1 MPKKDIDYSNTIIYK
16 ITCKSPDV
24 NEVYVGHTTNFV
36 QRKFCH
42 KQSCTNI
49 KSPNHNC
56 KLYKVIRENNGWD
69 NWNMEIV
76 NFFNCKDSY
85 EARQKEQEYFVLLK
99 ATLNSIEPLPS
110 PKPNNVTINV
120 KESNDEKK
128 YYCEHCK
135 TKCSCEYTFNIH
147 NQTRK
152 HKEIISGKR
161 LPPTEAVLMKK
172 PPGFYCEACN
182 FKCYKEYNYNV
193 HLATPKH
200 EKFTKVYKSLQKDID
215 PKYILVCECS
225 KRYSSR
231 MGLWKHKQKCLIA
244 KNLTDNTDNTDNS
257 DTTNAND
264 TTNLTKATNEIV
276 SELKDINNIDKDGL
290 IIKLLKDNEEIR
302 QILKEVIPK
311 MGNNTTINNNTTNNN
326 TTNNF
331 NLNFFLNEQC
341 KDALNISEFV
351 ESLKITFEDLLYSKK
366 NGLVQGISNVMI
378 RGLKE
383 LDIYKRPIH
392 CTDRKRETMYI
403 KDKEKW
409 EKDETRE
416 IMKNTIE
423 MIADKERNALQI
435 WTEENPDW
443 METEQK
449 QIAYLTMLRNI
460 SEPIEDEEKNGRKII
475 RAVSR
480 EVIIDKKDIAGG
492 DDIVGGL

>member
-1 MPKKDIDYSNTIIYK
+1 MPKTDIDYSNTIIYK

-36 QRKFCH
+36 QRKFSH

-49 KSPNHNC
+49 KSPNHNF
-56 KLYKVIRENNGWD
+56 KLYQVIRQHNGWD

-99 ATLNSIEPLPS
+99 ATLNSIEPLPK
-110 PKPNNVTINV
+110 PKPNNVTMDV
-120 KESNDEKK
+120 KECKQKK
-128 YYCEHCK
+128 TYFCDYCK
-135 TKCSCEYTFNIH
+135 TRCSNEDTFKKH
-147 NQTRK
+147 NETRK
-152 HKEIISGKR
+152 HKEIISGER
-161 LPPTEAVLMKK
+161 AAPTEATLSKNIS
-172 PPGFYCEACN
+172 GFTCEACK
-182 FKCYKEYNYNV
+182 FKCYKEYNYKA

-200 EKFTKVYKSLQKDID
+200 QKFTKVYQSLQKNATSSNS
-215 PKYILVCECS
+215 LVCVCS
-225 KRYSSR
+225 KKYSTR
-231 MGLWKHKQKCLIA
+231 MGLWKHKQKCIFV
-244 KNLTDNTDNTDNS
+244 KNLT
-257 DTTNAND
+257 ND
-264 TTNLTKATNEIV
+264 TSDTNEIV
-276 SELKDINNIDKDGL
+276 LPDLKDINSIDKDGI

-311 MGNNTTINNNTTNNN
+311 MGNNTTINNNNNTTNNN
-326 TTNNF
+326 TLNNF

-351 ESLKITFEDLLYSKK
+351 ESLKITFDDLLYSKK

-392 CTDRKRETMYI
+392 CTDKKRETMYI

-409 EKDETRE
+409 EKDETHE

-435 WTEENPDW
+435 WTENNPDW

-480 EVIIDKKDIAGG
+480 EVIIDKKD
-492 DDIVGGL
+492 

>member
-1 MPKKDIDYSNTIIYK
+1 MPKTDIDYSNTIIYK

-36 QRKFCH
+36 QRKYAH
-42 KQSCTNI
+42 KQSCTNSNI
-49 KSPNHNC
+49 ANHNC
-56 KLYKVIRENNGWD
+56 KLYQVIRKHNGWD
-69 NWNMEIV
+69 NWKMEIV

-99 ATLNSIEPLPS
+99 ATLNSLEPLPS
-110 PKPNNVTINV
+110 PKP
-120 KESNDEKK
+120 EEKK
-128 YYCEHCK
+128 YYCEHCNMS
-135 TKCSCEYTFNIH
+135 CSSEYVFNIH
-147 NQTRK
+147 NKTRK

-161 LPPTEAVLMKK
+161 LPLSEAVLMKK
-172 PPGFYCEACN
+172 PPGFYCKACN
-182 FKCYKEYNYNV
+182 FKCYKDSDFKR

-200 EKFTKVYKSLQKDID
+200 QKFTKVYKSLQKDND

-244 KNLTDNTDNTDNS
+244 KNLTDNTDNTD
-257 DTTNAND
+257 DTNVMN
-264 TTNLTKATNEIV
+264 ATNEIV
-276 SELKDINNIDKDGL
+276 LPDLKDIKNIDKDDI

-311 MGNNTTINNNTTNNN
+311 MGNNTIINNNNNNTTNNN
-326 TTNNF
+326 TLNNF

-341 KDALNISEFV
+341 KDALNITEFV

-392 CTDRKRETMYI
+392 CTDKKRETMYI

-409 EKDETRE
+409 EKDETHE

-435 WTEENPDW
+435 WTDENPDW

-480 EVIIDKKDIAGG
+480 EVIIDKKD
-492 DDIVGGL
+492 

>member
-1 MPKKDIDYSNTIIYK
+1 MPKTDIDYSNTIIYK

-36 QRKFCH
+36 QRKFSH

-49 KSPNHNC
+49 KSPNHNFR
-56 KLYKVIRENNGWD
+56 LYQVIRQHNGWD

-99 ATLNSIEPLPS
+99 ATLNSIEPLPK
-110 PKPNNVTINV
+110 PKPNNVTMDV
-120 KESNDEKK
+120 KECKQKK
-128 YYCEHCK
+128 TYFCDYCK
-135 TKCSCEYTFNIH
+135 TRCSNEDTFKKH
-147 NQTRK
+147 NETRK
-152 HKEIISGKR
+152 HKEIISGER
-161 LPPTEAVLMKK
+161 AAPTEATLSKNIS
-172 PPGFYCEACN
+172 GFTCEACK
-182 FKCYKEYNYNV
+182 FKCYKEYNYKA

-200 EKFTKVYKSLQKDID
+200 QKFTKVYQSLQKNATLSNS
-215 PKYILVCECS
+215 LVCVCS
-225 KRYSSR
+225 KKYSTR
-231 MGLWKHKQKCLIA
+231 MGLWKHKQKCIFV
-244 KNLTDNTDNTDNS
+244 KNLT
-257 DTTNAND
+257 ND
-264 TTNLTKATNEIV
+264 TNDANEIV
-276 SELKDINNIDKDGL
+276 LPDLKDINSIDKDGI

-311 MGNNTTINNNTTNNN
+311 MGNNTTINNNTTNNTNN

-351 ESLKITFEDLLYSKK
+351 ESLKITFDDLLYSKK

-392 CTDRKRETMYI
+392 CTDKKRETMYI

-409 EKDETRE
+409 EKDETHE

-435 WTEENPDW
+435 WTDNNPDW
-443 METEQK
+443 IETEQK

-480 EVIIDKKDIAGG
+480 EVIIDKKD
-492 DDIVGGL
+492 

>member
-1 MPKKDIDYSNTIIYK
+1 MPKIDIDYSNTIIYK

-36 QRKFCH
+36 QRKYAH
-42 KQSCTNI
+42 KQSCTNSNI
-49 KSPNHNC
+49 ANHNC
-56 KLYKVIRENNGWD
+56 KLYQVIRKHNGWD

-99 ATLNSIEPLPS
+99 ATLNSLEPLPS
-110 PKPNNVTINV
+110 PKP
-120 KESNDEKK
+120 EEKK

-135 TKCSCEYTFNIH
+135 MTCSSEYVFNIH
-147 NQTRK
+147 NKTRK

-161 LPPTEAVLMKK
+161 LPPSEAVLMKK

-182 FKCYKEYNYNV
+182 FKCYKESDFNR
-193 HLATPKH
+193 HLMTLKH
-200 EKFTKVYKSLQKDID
+200 KKFTKVYESLQTNAVTENS
-215 PKYILVCECS
+215 LVCKCS
-225 KRYSSR
+225 KKYSTR
-231 MGLWKHKQKCLIA
+231 MGLWKHKQKCLFA
-244 KNLTDNTDNTDNS
+244 KNLTN
-257 DTTNAND
+257 
-264 TTNLTKATNEIV
+264 ATNEIV
-276 SELKDINNIDKDGL
+276 SELKDINNIDRDGL

-311 MGNNTTINNNTTNNN
+311 MGNNTIINNNNNTTNNN
-326 TTNNF
+326 TLNNF

-392 CTDRKRETMYI
+392 CTDKKRETMYI
-403 KDKEKW
+403 KDNAKW
-409 EKDETRE
+409 EKDDTHK

-435 WTEENPDW
+435 WTDENPDW

-480 EVIIDKKDIAGG
+480 EVVIDKNE
-492 DDIVGGL
+492 

>member
-1 MPKKDIDYSNTIIYK
+1 MPKIDIDYSNTIIYK

-99 ATLNSIEPLPS
+99 ATLNSIEPLPK
-110 PKPNNVTINV
+110 PKPNNVTMYV
-120 KESNDEKK
+120 KECKQKK
-128 YYCEHCK
+128 TYFCDYCK
-135 TKCSCEYTFNIH
+135 TRCSNEDTFNKH
-147 NQTRK
+147 NETRK
-152 HKEIISGKR
+152 HKEIISGER
-161 LPPTEAVLMKK
+161 AAPTEATLSKNIS
-172 PPGFYCEACN
+172 GFTCEACK
-182 FKCYKEYNYNV
+182 FKCYKEYNYKA

-200 EKFTKVYKSLQKDID
+200 QKFTKVYQSLQKNATLSNS
-215 PKYILVCECS
+215 LVCVCS
-225 KRYSSR
+225 KKYSTR
-231 MGLWKHKQKCLIA
+231 MGLWKHKQKCIFV
-244 KNLTDNTDNTDNS
+244 KNLTN
-257 DTTNAND
+257 
-264 TTNLTKATNEIV
+264 ATNEIV
-276 SELKDINNIDKDGL
+276 SELKDINNIDRDGL

-311 MGNNTTINNNTTNNN
+311 MGNNTTINNNNNTTNNN
-326 TTNNF
+326 TLNNF

-351 ESLKITFEDLLYSKK
+351 ESLKITFDDLLYSKK

-392 CTDRKRETMYI
+392 CTDKKRETMYI

-409 EKDETRE
+409 EKDETHE

-435 WTEENPDW
+435 WTDDNPDW

-480 EVIIDKKDIAGG
+480 EVIIDKKD
-492 DDIVGGL
+492 

>member
-1 MPKKDIDYSNTIIYK
+1 MPKTDIDYSNTIIYK

-36 QRKFCH
+36 QRKFSH

-49 KSPNHNC
+49 KSPNHNF
-56 KLYKVIRENNGWD
+56 KLYQVIRQHNGWD

-99 ATLNSIEPLPS
+99 ATLNSIEPLPK
-110 PKPNNVTINV
+110 PKPNNVTMDV
-120 KESNDEKK
+120 KECKQKK
-128 YYCEHCK
+128 TYFCDYCK
-135 TKCSCEYTFNIH
+135 TRCSNEDTFKKH
-147 NQTRK
+147 NETRK
-152 HKEIISGKR
+152 HKEIISGER
-161 LPPTEAVLMKK
+161 AAPTEATLSKNIS
-172 PPGFYCEACN
+172 GFTCEACK
-182 FKCYKEYNYNV
+182 FKCYKEYNYKA

-200 EKFTKVYKSLQKDID
+200 QKFTKVYQSLQKNATLSNS
-215 PKYILVCECS
+215 LVCVCS
-225 KRYSSR
+225 KKYSTR
-231 MGLWKHKQKCLIA
+231 MGLWKHKQKCIFV
-244 KNLTDNTDNTDNS
+244 KNLT
-257 DTTNAND
+257 ND
-264 TTNLTKATNEIV
+264 TSDTNEIV
-276 SELKDINNIDKDGL
+276 LPDLKDINSIDKDGI

-311 MGNNTTINNNTTNNN
+311 MGNNTTINNNNNTTNNN
-326 TTNNF
+326 TLNNF

-351 ESLKITFEDLLYSKK
+351 ESLKITFDDLLYSKK

-392 CTDRKRETMYI
+392 CTDKKRETMYI

-409 EKDETRE
+409 EKDETHE

-435 WTEENPDW
+435 WTENNPDW

-480 EVIIDKKDIAGG
+480 EVIIDKKD
-492 DDIVGGL
+492 

>member
-99 ATLNSIEPLPS
+99 ATLNSIEPLPKPK
-110 PKPNNVTINV
+110 PKPNNLTIDVN
-120 KESNDEKK
+120 ESKEKK
-128 YYCEHCK
+128 TYFCDYCK
-135 TKCSCEYTFNIH
+135 TRCSNEDTFKKH
-147 NQTRK
+147 NETRK
-152 HKEIISGKR
+152 HKEIISGER
-161 LPPTEAVLMKK
+161 AAPTEATLSKNIA
-172 PPGFYCEACN
+172 GFSCEACN
-182 FKCYKEYNYNV
+182 FKCYKDCDFKR

-200 EKFTKVYKSLQKDID
+200 KKFTKVYQSLQKNAE
-215 PKYILVCECS
+215 PENSLVCKCS
-225 KRYSSR
+225 KKYSTR
-231 MGLWKHKQKCLIA
+231 MGLWKHKQKCLFA
-244 KNLTDNTDNTDNS
+244 KNLTN
-257 DTTNAND
+257 
-264 TTNLTKATNEIV
+264 ATNEIV
-276 SELKDINNIDKDGL
+276 SELKDINNIDRDGL

-311 MGNNTTINNNTTNNN
+311 MGNNTTINNNTTNNTNN

-351 ESLKITFEDLLYSKK
+351 ESLKITFDDLLYSKK

-392 CTDRKRETMYI
+392 CTDKKRETMYI

-409 EKDETRE
+409 EKDETHE

-435 WTEENPDW
+435 WTDNNPDW
-443 METEQK
+443 IETEQK

-480 EVIIDKKDIAGG
+480 EVIIDKKE
-492 DDIVGGL
+492 

>member
-1 MPKKDIDYSNTIIYK
+1 MPKTDIDYSNTIIYK

-49 KSPNHNC
+49 KSKNYNL
-56 KLYKVIRENNGWD
+56 KLYQVIRNYGGWD

-99 ATLNSIEPLPS
+99 ATLNSIEPLPLPK
-110 PKPNNVTINV
+110 PKPNNVTMDV
-120 KESNDEKK
+120 KECKQKK
-128 YYCEHCK
+128 TYFCDYCK
-135 TKCSCEYTFNIH
+135 TRCSDEDAFKKH
-147 NQTRK
+147 NETRK
-152 HKEIISGKR
+152 HKEIISGER
-161 LPPTEAVLMKK
+161 APPTEEKLSKNIS
-172 PPGFYCEACN
+172 GFTCEACN
-182 FKCYKEYNYNV
+182 FKCYKEYNYKA

-200 EKFTKVYKSLQKDID
+200 QKFTKVYKSLQKNAE
-215 PKYILVCECS
+215 PENSLVCICS
-225 KRYSSR
+225 KKYSTR
-231 MGLWKHKQKCLIA
+231 MGLWKHKQKCIFV
-244 KNLTDNTDNTDNS
+244 KNLTS
-257 DTTNAND
+257 NA
-264 TTNLTKATNEIV
+264 NEIV
-276 SELKDINNIDKDGL
+276 LPELKDINDIDKDGL

-311 MGNNTTINNNTTNNN
+311 IGNNTTINNNNNTTNNN
-326 TTNNF
+326 TMNNF

-351 ESLKITFEDLLYSKK
+351 ESLKITFDDLLYSKK

-392 CTDRKRETMYI
+392 CTDKKRETMYI

-435 WTEENPDW
+435 WTENNPDW

-480 EVIIDKKDIAGG
+480 EVIIDKKE
-492 DDIVGGL
+492 

>member
-1 MPKKDIDYSNTIIYK
+1 
-16 ITCKSPDV
+16 
-24 NEVYVGHTTNFV
+24 VGHTTNFV
-36 QRKFCH
+36 QRKYAH
-42 KQSCTNI
+42 KQSCTNSNI
-49 KSPNHNC
+49 ANHNC
-56 KLYKVIRENNGWD
+56 KLYQVIRKHNGWD
-69 NWNMEIV
+69 NWKMEIV

-99 ATLNSIEPLPS
+99 ATLNSLEPLPS
-110 PKPNNVTINV
+110 PKP
-120 KESNDEKK
+120 EEKK
-128 YYCEHCK
+128 YYCEHCNMS
-135 TKCSCEYTFNIH
+135 CSSEYVFNIH
-147 NQTRK
+147 NKTRK

-161 LPPTEAVLMKK
+161 LPLSEAVLMKK

-182 FKCYKEYNYNV
+182 FKCYKDSDFKR

-200 EKFTKVYKSLQKDID
+200 QKFTKVYKSLQKDND

-231 MGLWKHKQKCLIA
+231 MGLWKHKQKCLIS
-244 KNLTDNTDNTDNS
+244 KNLTDNTDNTDN
-257 DTTNAND
+257 TNVMN
-264 TTNLTKATNEIV
+264 ATNEIV
-276 SELKDINNIDKDGL
+276 LPDLKDIKNIDKDDI

-311 MGNNTTINNNTTNNN
+311 MGNNTIINNNNNNNTTNNN
-326 TTNNF
+326 TLNNF

-392 CTDRKRETMYI
+392 CTDKKRETMYI

-409 EKDETRE
+409 EKDDTHK

-435 WTEENPDW
+435 WTDENPDW

-480 EVIIDKKDIAGG
+480 EVVIDKKE
-492 DDIVGGL
+492 